1 MKILSVFGT
10 RPEAIKM
17 APLIKAFARM
27 NKRFKALQEQL
38 GKRQRQND
46 ELQAQLMAQAQKAA
60 SAHAALSSA
69 EAQRDSLR
77 QDVESLRTQ
86 LTERTEELVHAH
98 KRYETLQTLFT
109 EGIKLIAA
117 QQKDMH
123 AAMITQEER
132 LVRGFSADIEA
143 IKKAQSAILR
153 GCKREIDNALQQ
165 SVAYGGL
172 RDYFASG
179 ELPVVTPWQRGW
191 PASPDFM
198 LWLVELIEQNDY
210 DLIVE
215 FGSGVTTLYTAKTLA
230 ARIHRKSSPKNVRV
244 VSFEHQEEFLQ
255 KTRELLVQGR
265 CEEILNSVSVI
276 YAPLQP
282 YTTPDGTTYQYY
294 ACEEHLSAL
303 LDAYNSPTSRILVT
317 VDGPPGVTCKNARFP
332 AFPQVMRYFASA
344 RIDFLLDD
352 YGREDEKELAEKWQ
366 SACETAGLHI
376 SVAERACEKGA
387 FLLSVHS
394 A

>member
-38 GKRQRQND
+38 GKQQRQND
-46 ELQAQLMAQAQKAA
+46 ELLAQLMAQAQNAT

-77 QDVESLRTQ
+77 QDIESLRTQ
-86 LTERTEELVHAH
+86 LTERTEEHAH
-98 KRYETLQTLFT
+98 KHCETLQTLFT

-117 QQKDMH
+117 QQKDMY
-123 AAMITQEER
+123 AAIIAQEER
-132 LVRGFSADIEA
+132 LVHGFSADLNA

-179 ELPVVTPWQRGW
+179 ELPVITPWQRGW

-282 YTTPDGTTYQYY
+282 YTTPDGIMYQYY

-303 LDAYNSPTSRILVT
+303 SDAYNTPASRILVT
-317 VDGPPGVTCKNARFP
+317 VDGPPGATCKNARFP

-352 YGREDEKELAEKWQ
+352 YGREDEKELAGKWL
-366 SACETAGLHI
+366 SACETAGLHV
-376 SVAERACEKGA
+376 SVAERTCEKGA
-387 FLLSVHS
+387 FFMSVHS